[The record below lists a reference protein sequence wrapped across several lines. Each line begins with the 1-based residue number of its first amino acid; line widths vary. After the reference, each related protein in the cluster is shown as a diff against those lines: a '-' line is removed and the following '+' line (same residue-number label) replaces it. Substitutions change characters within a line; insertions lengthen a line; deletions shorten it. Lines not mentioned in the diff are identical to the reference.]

1 MSFCTNLQYLR
12 AERHMTQEQ
21 LAMLLGVSRQ
31 SVTKWEVEKSYPEMD
46 KLIKMCQIFECSLDD
61 LVTGDVSRCGI
72 PVREDLDGR
81 PTACAPAATV
91 DGDVP
96 AAPLAAAPHD
106 ASLGAPAWP
115 ARAFSSGAACAI
127 PAGPATDV
135 CGYDEHM
142 VAFARKIAIGVV
154 LFILGAAAAIFT
166 DEVMH
171 SDGIVLF
178 ATFAFVAAGLAFTIP
193 AGMDHAAF
201 AKAHPYVADFY
212 TAEEKAIA
220 RRRAS
225 IAIVT
230 GIAVILLGVAVA
242 GLFEVESN
250 VQVYGNSLMMVLV
263 AFGVGM
269 IVHWGMLWGRTDLAD
284 YNKEWLE
291 TVELSDDE
299 LATLDQQSR
308 EAYPRANSPRRRG
321 TASRKEKACMVIM
334 LVATMVALVWL
345 FAAPRDTEHSAAAGR
360 VRLVQHPPPRD
371 IADHAADDRCGEE
384 GQQVIRQPV
393 LRRPC
398 AAGECPRVALDVG
411 LTLHEREDL
420 AVGH

>member
-1 MSFCTNLQYLR
+1 MSFRTNLQYLR

-31 SVTKWEVEKSYPEMD
+31 SVTKWEAEKSYPEMD

-61 LVTGDVSRCGI
+61 LVAGDVSRHRI
-72 PVREDLDGR
+72 PVGENLDGNSSVHV
-81 PTACAPAATV
+81 AMEGAV
-91 DGDVP
+91 GDMS
-96 AAPLAAAPHD
+96 AGPLAVSPRD
-106 ASLGAPAWP
+106 ASLGEPAGP
-115 ARAFSSGAACAI
+115 ARARFSAGACAI
-127 PAGPATDV
+127 PAGPATDI

-142 VAFARKIAIGVV
+142 VTFARKIAIGVV

-171 SDGIVLF
+171 SDGIVLL
-178 ATFAFVAAGLAFTIP
+178 AAFAFVAAGLAFTVP
-193 AGMDHAAF
+193 AGIDHAAF

-212 TAEEKAIA
+212 TVEEKATA

-225 IAIVT
+225 IAIVA
-230 GIAVILLGVAVA
+230 GIAMILLGVAVA

-250 VQVYGNSLMMVLV
+250 VRIYGDSLMMVLV
-263 AFGVGM
+263 AFGVGA

-299 LATLDQQSR
+299 LAQLDQQSR
-308 EAYPRANSPRRRG
+308 DAYLCANSPRRRG
-321 TASRKEKACMVIM
+321 IAACKEKACMVIM

-345 FAAPRDTEHSAAAGR
+345 FAASAMGASEGVSGLFWLPWAFGSLGSGIALIVIDDDDAESHCEGR
-360 VRLVQHPPPRD
+360 R
-371 IADHAADDRCGEE
+371 
-384 GQQVIRQPV
+384 
-393 LRRPC
+393 
-398 AAGECPRVALDVG
+398 
-411 LTLHEREDL
+411 
-420 AVGH
+420 

>member
-1 MSFCTNLQYLR
+1 MSFRTNLQYLR

-31 SVTKWEVEKSYPEMD
+31 SVTKWEAEKSYPEMD

-61 LVTGDVSRCGI
+61 LVTGDVSRHRI
-72 PVREDLDGR
+72 PVGENLDGSSSVHVVMEGAVGDMSAD
-81 PTACAPAATV
+81 PLAVAPWDASPGELAGPACA
-91 DGDVP
+91 
-96 AAPLAAAPHD
+96 
-106 ASLGAPAWP
+106 
-115 ARAFSSGAACAI
+115 RFSTGACAI

-142 VAFARKIAIGVV
+142 VTFARKIAIGVV

-171 SDGIVLF
+171 SDGIVLL

-193 AGMDHAAF
+193 AGIDHAAF

-212 TAEEKAIA
+212 TVEEKATA

-225 IAIVT
+225 IAIVA
-230 GIAVILLGVAVA
+230 GIAMILLGVAVA

-250 VQVYGNSLMMVLV
+250 VRVYGDSLMMVLV
-263 AFGVGM
+263 ALGVGM

-291 TVELSDDE
+291 TVVLSDDE
-299 LATLDQQSR
+299 LAQLDQRSR
-308 EAYPRANSPRRRG
+308 EAYLRANNPRRRG
-321 TASRKEKACMVIM
+321 AADRRGKACMVIM
-334 LVATMVALVWL
+334 LVATMMALVWL
-345 FAAPRDTEHSAAAGR
+345 FAASAMGASEGVSGLFWLPWVVGSLGSGIALVVIDDDDDAQAEDGR
-360 VRLVQHPPPRD
+360 
-371 IADHAADDRCGEE
+371 
-384 GQQVIRQPV
+384 
-393 LRRPC
+393 
-398 AAGECPRVALDVG
+398 
-411 LTLHEREDL
+411 
-420 AVGH
+420 

>member
-1 MSFCTNLQYLR
+1 MSFRTNLQYLR

-31 SVTKWEVEKSYPEMD
+31 SVTKWEAEKSYPEMD

-61 LVTGDVSRCGI
+61 LVQGDVSRHGVPARDDLGGYS
-72 PVREDLDGR
+72 PVRV
-81 PTACAPAATV
+81 ATEGAV
-91 DGDVP
+91 GDMS
-96 AAPLAAAPHD
+96 ADPLAVAPWD
-106 ASLGAPAWP
+106 ASPGELAGP
-115 ARAFSSGAACAI
+115 ARARFSTGACAI

-171 SDGIVLF
+171 SDGIVLL

-212 TAEEKAIA
+212 TAEEKATA

-225 IAIVT
+225 IAIVA

-250 VQVYGNSLMMVLV
+250 VQVYGVLLMMVLV
-263 AFGVGM
+263 ALGVGT

-308 EAYPRANSPRRRG
+308 EAYLRANSPRRRG
-321 TASRKEKACMVIM
+321 TADRKGKACMVIM
-334 LVATMVALVWL
+334 LVATMVVLVWL
-345 FAAPRDTEHSAAAGR
+345 FAASAMGASEG
-360 VRLVQHPPPRD
+360 VSGLFWLPWVVGCLGSG
-371 IADHAADDRCGEE
+371 IALIVIDDDDPESQC
-384 GQQVIRQPV
+384 
-393 LRRPC
+393 
-398 AAGECPRVALDVG
+398 
-411 LTLHEREDL
+411 EDKR
-420 AVGH
+420 

>member
-1 MSFCTNLQYLR
+1 MSFRTNLQYLR

-31 SVTKWEVEKSYPEMD
+31 SVTKWEAEKSYPEMD

-61 LVTGDVSRCGI
+61 LVTGDVSRRGI

-91 DGDVP
+91 DGDMP

-106 ASLGAPAWP
+106 ASLGAPAGP
-115 ARAFSSGAACAI
+115 ARAFSSGGACTI

-142 VAFARKIAIGVV
+142 VAFARNIAIGVV
-154 LFILGAAAAIFT
+154 LFILAAAAAIFT

-171 SDGIVLF
+171 SDGIVLL

-212 TAEEKAIA
+212 TAEEKATA

-225 IAIVT
+225 IAIVA

-250 VQVYGNSLMMVLV
+250 VQVYGDSLMMVLV
-263 AFGVGM
+263 AIGVGM
-269 IVHWGMLWGRTDLAD
+269 IVHWGLLWGRTDLAD

-299 LATLDQQSR
+299 LARLDQQSR
-308 EAYPRANSPRRRG
+308 EAYLRANNPSRRG
-321 TASRKEKACMVIM
+321 AADRKGKACMVIM

-345 FAAPRDTEHSAAAGR
+345 FAASAMGASEGVSGLFWLPWVVGSLGSGIA
-360 VRLVQHPPPRD
+360 LVV
-371 IADHAADDRCGEE
+371 IDDDD
-384 GQQVIRQPV
+384 VQPGSD
-393 LRRPC
+393 C
-398 AAGECPRVALDVG
+398 
-411 LTLHEREDL
+411 
-420 AVGH
+420 

>member
-1 MSFCTNLQYLR
+1 MSFRTNLQYLR

-31 SVTKWEVEKSYPEMD
+31 SVTKWEAEKSYPEMD

-61 LVTGDVSRCGI
+61 LVTGDVSRHRI
-72 PVREDLDGR
+72 PVGENLDGSSSVHVVMEG
-81 PTACAPAATV
+81 AV
-91 DGDVP
+91 GDMS
-96 AAPLAAAPHD
+96 ADPLAVAPWD
-106 ASLGAPAWP
+106 ASPGELAGP
-115 ARAFSSGAACAI
+115 ARARFSTGACAI

-142 VAFARKIAIGVV
+142 VTFARKIAIGVV

-171 SDGIVLF
+171 SDGIVLL

-212 TAEEKAIA
+212 TVEEKATA

-225 IAIVT
+225 IAIVA

-250 VQVYGNSLMMVLV
+250 VQVYGDSLMMVLV
-263 AFGVGM
+263 ALGVGI

-299 LATLDQQSR
+299 LARLDQQSR
-308 EAYPRANSPRRRG
+308 EAYLRANNPRRRG
-321 TASRKEKACMVIM
+321 TADRKGKACMVIM

-345 FAAPRDTEHSAAAGR
+345 FAASAMGASEG
-360 VRLVQHPPPRD
+360 VSGLFWLPWVVGCLGSG
-371 IADHAADDRCGEE
+371 IALIVIDDDDPEPQC
-384 GQQVIRQPV
+384 
-393 LRRPC
+393 
-398 AAGECPRVALDVG
+398 
-411 LTLHEREDL
+411 EDKR
-420 AVGH
+420 

>member
-1 MSFCTNLQYLR
+1 MSFRTNLQYLR
-12 AERHMTQEQ
+12 AERCMTQEQ

-31 SVTKWEVEKSYPEMD
+31 SVTKWEAEKSYPEMD

-61 LVTGDVSRCGI
+61 LVTGDVPRRGI
-72 PVREDLDGR
+72 PVQEGLGGCS
-81 PTACAPAATV
+81 TACAPAPTI
-91 DGDVP
+91 DGDMS

-106 ASLGAPAWP
+106 ASLGAPAGP
-115 ARAFSSGAACAI
+115 ARAFSSGGACAI

-142 VAFARKIAIGVV
+142 VAFSRKIAIGVV

-171 SDGIVLF
+171 SDGIVLL

-212 TAEEKAIA
+212 TAEEKATA

-225 IAIVT
+225 IAIVA

-250 VQVYGNSLMMVLV
+250 VQVYGDSLMMVLV
-263 AFGVGM
+263 ALGVGM

-299 LATLDQQSR
+299 LARLDQQSR
-308 EAYPRANSPRRRG
+308 EAYLRANNPRRRG
-321 TASRKEKACMVIM
+321 AADRKGKACMVIM

-345 FAAPRDTEHSAAAGR
+345 FAASALGASEG
-360 VRLVQHPPPRD
+360 VSGLFWIPWLVGSLGSG
-371 IADHAADDRCGEE
+371 IALVVIDDDD
-384 GQQVIRQPV
+384 VQPGSD
-393 LRRPC
+393 C
-398 AAGECPRVALDVG
+398 
-411 LTLHEREDL
+411 
-420 AVGH
+420 

>member
-1 MSFCTNLQYLR
+1 MSLRTNLQYLL
-12 AERHMTQEQ
+12 AERRMTQEQ

-31 SVTKWEVEKSYPEMD
+31 SVTKWEAEKSYPEMD

-61 LVTGDVSRCGI
+61 LVTGDVSRRGI

-81 PTACAPAATV
+81 PTACASAATV
-91 DGDVP
+91 DDDMP

-106 ASLGAPAWP
+106 ASLGAPVWP

-142 VAFARKIAIGVV
+142 VTFARKIAIGVV

-171 SDGIVLF
+171 SDGIVLL

-212 TAEEKAIA
+212 TEEEKATA

-225 IAIVT
+225 IAIVA
-230 GIAVILLGVAVA
+230 GIAMILLGVAVA
-242 GLFEVESN
+242 GLFEVESS
-250 VQVYGNSLMMVLV
+250 VQVYGDSLMMVLV
-263 AFGVGM
+263 ALGVGT

-299 LATLDQQSR
+299 LATIDQQSR
-308 EAYPRANSPRRRG
+308 EAYLRANSPRRRG
-321 TASRKEKACMVIM
+321 TADRKGKACMVIM

-345 FAAPRDTEHSAAAGR
+345 FAAPRGTEHSVAAGR
-360 VRLVQHPPPRD
+360 VRLVQQPPCGK
-371 IADHAADDRCGEE
+371 ADHAADDRCGEE

>member
-1 MSFCTNLQYLR
+1 MSFRTNLQYLR

-31 SVTKWEVEKSYPEMD
+31 SVTKWEAEKSYPEMD

-61 LVTGDVSRCGI
+61 LVTGDVSRRGI
-72 PVREDLDGR
+72 PVQEGLGGR
-81 PTACAPAATV
+81 PTACAPAPTI
-91 DGDVP
+91 DGDMS

-106 ASLGAPAWP
+106 ASLGAPAGP
-115 ARAFSSGAACAI
+115 ARAFSSGGACAI

-142 VAFARKIAIGVV
+142 VAFSRKIAIGVV

-171 SDGIVLF
+171 SDGIVLL

-212 TAEEKAIA
+212 TAEEKATA

-225 IAIVT
+225 IAIVA

-250 VQVYGNSLMMVLV
+250 VQVYGDSLMMVLV
-263 AFGVGM
+263 ALGVGM

-299 LATLDQQSR
+299 LARLDQQSR
-308 EAYPRANSPRRRG
+308 EAYLRAKSSSRRG
-321 TASRKEKACMVIM
+321 AADRKGKACMVIM
-334 LVATMVALVWL
+334 LLATMVALVWL
-345 FAAPRDTEHSAAAGR
+345 FAASAMGASEGVSGLFWLPWVVGSLGSGIA
-360 VRLVQHPPPRD
+360 LVV
-371 IADHAADDRCGEE
+371 IDDDDD
-384 GQQVIRQPV
+384 VQP
-393 LRRPC
+393 
-398 AAGECPRVALDVG
+398 GS
-411 LTLHEREDL
+411 ER
-420 AVGH
+420 

>member
-171 SDGIVLF
+171 SDGIVLLV
-178 ATFAFVAAGLAFTIP
+178 TFVFVAAGLAFTIP
-193 AGMDHAAF
+193 VGMDHAAF

-212 TAEEKAIA
+212 TAEEKATA

-225 IAIVT
+225 IAIVA

-250 VQVYGNSLMMVLV
+250 VQVYGVLLMMVLV
-263 AFGVGM
+263 ALGVGT

-308 EAYPRANSPRRRG
+308 EAYLRANSPRRRG
-321 TASRKEKACMVIM
+321 TADRKGKACMVIM
-334 LVATMVALVWL
+334 LVATMVVLVWL
-345 FAAPRDTEHSAAAGR
+345 FAASAMGASEG
-360 VRLVQHPPPRD
+360 VSGLFWLPWVVGCLGSG
-371 IADHAADDRCGEE
+371 IALIVIDDDDPESQC
-384 GQQVIRQPV
+384 
-393 LRRPC
+393 
-398 AAGECPRVALDVG
+398 
-411 LTLHEREDL
+411 EDKR
-420 AVGH
+420 

>member
-1 MSFCTNLQYLR
+1 MSFRTNLQYLR

-31 SVTKWEVEKSYPEMD
+31 SVTKWEAEKSYPEMD
-46 KLIKMCQIFECSLDD
+46 KLIKMGQIFECSLDD
-61 LVTGDVSRCGI
+61 LVTGDVSRHRI
-72 PVREDLDGR
+72 PVGENLDGNSSVHV
-81 PTACAPAATV
+81 AMEGAV
-91 DGDVP
+91 GDMS
-96 AAPLAAAPHD
+96 AGPLAVSPRD
-106 ASLGAPAWP
+106 ASLGEPAGP
-115 ARAFSSGAACAI
+115 ARARFSAGARAI
-127 PAGPATDV
+127 PAGPATDI

-142 VAFARKIAIGVV
+142 VTFARKIAIGVV

-171 SDGIVLF
+171 SDGIVLL
-178 ATFAFVAAGLAFTIP
+178 ATFAFVVAGLAFTIP

-212 TAEEKAIA
+212 TAEEKATA

-225 IAIVT
+225 IATVA

-250 VQVYGNSLMMVLV
+250 VQVYGVSLMMVLV
-263 AFGVGM
+263 ALGVGI

-299 LATLDQQSR
+299 LAQLDQQSR
-308 EAYPRANSPRRRG
+308 EAYLRANNPRRRG
-321 TASRKEKACMVIM
+321 TADRKGKACMVIM

-345 FAAPRDTEHSAAAGR
+345 FAASAMGASKGVSGLFWLPWVVGCLGSGIALVVIDDDDDAQAEDGR
-360 VRLVQHPPPRD
+360 
-371 IADHAADDRCGEE
+371 
-384 GQQVIRQPV
+384 
-393 LRRPC
+393 
-398 AAGECPRVALDVG
+398 
-411 LTLHEREDL
+411 
-420 AVGH
+420 

>member
-1 MSFCTNLQYLR
+1 MSFRTNLQYLR

-31 SVTKWEVEKSYPEMD
+31 SVTKWEAEKSYPEMD

-61 LVTGDVSRCGI
+61 LVTGDVSRRGI

-91 DGDVP
+91 DDDMP

-106 ASLGAPAWP
+106 ASLGASAWP

-142 VAFARKIAIGVV
+142 VTFARNIAIGVV

-171 SDGIVLF
+171 SDGIVLL

-193 AGMDHAAF
+193 AGMDHVAF
-201 AKAHPYVADFY
+201 AKVHPYVADFY
-212 TAEEKAIA
+212 TAEEKATA

-225 IAIVT
+225 IAIVA

-242 GLFEVESN
+242 ALFEVESN
-250 VQVYGNSLMMVLV
+250 VQVYGDSLMMVLV
-263 AFGVGM
+263 ALGIGM
-269 IVHWGMLWGRTDLAD
+269 IVHWACSGGTRTLRTTTR
-284 YNKEWLE
+284 NGSRP
-291 TVELSDDE
+291 LS
-299 LATLDQQSR
+299 
-308 EAYPRANSPRRRG
+308 
-321 TASRKEKACMVIM
+321 
-334 LVATMVALVWL
+334 
-345 FAAPRDTEHSAAAGR
+345 
-360 VRLVQHPPPRD
+360 
-371 IADHAADDRCGEE
+371 
-384 GQQVIRQPV
+384 
-393 LRRPC
+393 
-398 AAGECPRVALDVG
+398 
-411 LTLHEREDL
+411 
-420 AVGH
+420 

>member
-1 MSFCTNLQYLR
+1 MSFRTNLQYLR
-12 AERHMTQEQ
+12 AERRMTQEQ

-31 SVTKWEVEKSYPEMD
+31 SVTKWEAEKSYPEMD

-81 PTACAPAATV
+81 PTACAPTATV

-115 ARAFSSGAACAI
+115 ARAFSRGAACAI
-127 PAGPATDV
+127 SAGPATDV

-142 VAFARKIAIGVV
+142 VTFARKIAIGVV

-171 SDGIVLF
+171 SDGIVLL

-212 TAEEKAIA
+212 TAEEKATA

-225 IAIVT
+225 IAIVA

-242 GLFEVESN
+242 ALFEVESN
-250 VQVYGNSLMMVLV
+250 VQVYGDSLMMVLV
-263 AFGVGM
+263 ALGVGT

-299 LATLDQQSR
+299 LARLDQQSR
-308 EAYPRANSPRRRG
+308 EAYLRANNPRRRG
-321 TASRKEKACMVIM
+321 TADRKGKACMVIM

-345 FAAPRDTEHSAAAGR
+345 FAASAMGASEG
-360 VRLVQHPPPRD
+360 VSGLFWLPWVVGCLGSG
-371 IADHAADDRCGEE
+371 IALIVIDDDDPEPQC
-384 GQQVIRQPV
+384 
-393 LRRPC
+393 
-398 AAGECPRVALDVG
+398 
-411 LTLHEREDL
+411 EDKR
-420 AVGH
+420 

>member
-1 MSFCTNLQYLR
+1 MSFRTNLQYLR

-31 SVTKWEVEKSYPEMD
+31 SVTKWEAEKSYPEMD

-61 LVTGDVSRCGI
+61 LVTGDVPRCGI

-154 LFILGAAAAIFT
+154 FFILGAAAAIFT

-171 SDGIVLF
+171 SDGIVLL

-212 TAEEKAIA
+212 TAEEKATA

-225 IAIVT
+225 IAIVA

-291 TVELSDDE
+291 TVALSDDE
-299 LATLDQQSR
+299 LAQLDQQSR
-308 EAYPRANSPRRRG
+308 EAYLRANNPRRRG
-321 TASRKEKACMVIM
+321 TADRKGKACMVIM

-345 FAAPRDTEHSAAAGR
+345 FAASAMGASKG
-360 VRLVQHPPPRD
+360 VSGLFWLPWVVGSLGSG
-371 IADHAADDRCGEE
+371 IALIVIEDDDAEPHCE
-384 GQQVIRQPV
+384 GKR
-393 LRRPC
+393 
-398 AAGECPRVALDVG
+398 
-411 LTLHEREDL
+411 
-420 AVGH
+420 

>member
-1 MSFCTNLQYLR
+1 MSFRTNLQYLR

-31 SVTKWEVEKSYPEMD
+31 SVTKWEAEKSYPEMD

-61 LVTGDVSRCGI
+61 LVTGDVSRHRI
-72 PVREDLDGR
+72 PVGENLDGNS
-81 PTACAPAATV
+81 PVHAPSGSIIGEET
-91 DGDVP
+91 
-96 AAPLAAAPHD
+96 AAPMAAASWGAQLD
-106 ASLGAPAWP
+106 APVSPVRSFP
-115 ARAFSSGAACAI
+115 VSGISTI

-142 VAFARKIAIGVV
+142 VTFARKIAIGVV

-212 TAEEKAIA
+212 TAEEKATA

-225 IAIVT
+225 IAIVA

-291 TVELSDDE
+291 TVALSDDE
-299 LATLDQQSR
+299 LAQLDQRSR
-308 EAYPRANSPRRRG
+308 EAYLRANNPRRRG
-321 TASRKEKACMVIM
+321 AADRKGKACMVIM

-345 FAAPRDTEHSAAAGR
+345 FAASAMGASEG
-360 VRLVQHPPPRD
+360 VSGLFWLPWVVGSLGSG
-371 IADHAADDRCGEE
+371 IALIVIEDDDAEPHCE
-384 GQQVIRQPV
+384 GKR
-393 LRRPC
+393 
-398 AAGECPRVALDVG
+398 
-411 LTLHEREDL
+411 
-420 AVGH
+420 

>member
-1 MSFCTNLQYLR
+1 MSFRTNLQYLR

-31 SVTKWEVEKSYPEMD
+31 SVTKWEAEKSYPEMD

-61 LVTGDVSRCGI
+61 LVTGDVSGRG
-72 PVREDLDGR
+72 VSGREDPDCR
-81 PTACAPAATV
+81 SMACAPASTI
-91 DGDVP
+91 DGDMP
-96 AAPLAAAPHD
+96 ATSLAVAAHD
-106 ASLGAPAWP
+106 ASLGAPSGP
-115 ARAFSSGAACAI
+115 ARARFSAGACAI

-142 VAFARKIAIGVV
+142 VAFARKIATGVV

-171 SDGIVLF
+171 SDGIVLL

-193 AGMDHAAF
+193 AGIDHAAF

-212 TAEEKAIA
+212 TVEEKATA

-225 IAIVT
+225 IAIVA
-230 GIAVILLGVAVA
+230 GIAMILLGVAVA

-250 VQVYGNSLMMVLV
+250 VQVYGDSLMMVLV
-263 AFGVGM
+263 ALGVGM

-299 LATLDQQSR
+299 LAQLDQQSR
-308 EAYPRANSPRRRG
+308 EAYLRANNPRRRG
-321 TASRKEKACMVIM
+321 TADRKGKACMVIM

-345 FAAPRDTEHSAAAGR
+345 FAASAMGASEGISGLFWLPW
-360 VRLVQHPPPRD
+360 VVGSLGSG
-371 IADHAADDRCGEE
+371 IALIVIDDDDAEPHCE
-384 GQQVIRQPV
+384 GKR
-393 LRRPC
+393 
-398 AAGECPRVALDVG
+398 
-411 LTLHEREDL
+411 
-420 AVGH
+420 

>member
-1 MSFCTNLQYLR
+1 MSFRTNLQHLR

-21 LAMLLGVSRQ
+21 LAMLFGVSRQ
-31 SVTKWEVEKSYPEMD
+31 SVTKWEAEKSYPETD

-61 LVTGDVSRCGI
+61 LVTGDVSRRI
-72 PVREDLDGR
+72 PVREDPDGR
-81 PTACAPAATV
+81 SMARTPAPTV
-91 DGDVP
+91 DSDVP

-115 ARAFSSGAACAI
+115 ACAI

-142 VAFARKIAIGVV
+142 VTFARKIAIGVV

-178 ATFAFVAAGLAFTIP
+178 ATFAFVAAALAFTIP
-193 AGMDHAAF
+193 AGIDHAAF

-212 TAEEKAIA
+212 TAEEKATA

-225 IAIVT
+225 IAIVA

-291 TVELSDDE
+291 TVALSDDE
-299 LATLDQQSR
+299 LAQLDQRSR
-308 EAYPRANSPRRRG
+308 EAYLRANNPRRRG
-321 TASRKEKACMVIM
+321 TAARKGKACMVIM

-345 FAAPRDTEHSAAAGR
+345 FAASAMGASEGVSGLFWLPWVVGCLGSGIALVVIDDDDDAQAEDGR
-360 VRLVQHPPPRD
+360 
-371 IADHAADDRCGEE
+371 CF
-384 GQQVIRQPV
+384 
-393 LRRPC
+393 
-398 AAGECPRVALDVG
+398 
-411 LTLHEREDL
+411 
-420 AVGH
+420 

>member
-1 MSFCTNLQYLR
+1 
-12 AERHMTQEQ
+12 
-21 LAMLLGVSRQ
+21 MLLGVSRQ
-31 SVTKWEVEKSYPEMD
+31 SVTKWEAEKSYPEMD

-61 LVTGDVSRCGI
+61 LVQGDVSRHGVPTRDDLGGYS
-72 PVREDLDGR
+72 PVRVATEGAVGDMSADPL
-81 PTACAPAATV
+81 TVAPR
-91 DGDVP
+91 
-96 AAPLAAAPHD
+96 D
-106 ASLGAPAWP
+106 ASLGEPAGP
-115 ARAFSSGAACAI
+115 ARARSSAGVCAI

-142 VAFARKIAIGVV
+142 VTFARKIAIGVV
-154 LFILGAAAAIFT
+154 LCILGAAAAIFT

-193 AGMDHAAF
+193 AGMDYAAF

-212 TAEEKAIA
+212 TAEEKVTA

-225 IAIVT
+225 LAIVV

-250 VQVYGNSLMMVLV
+250 VQVCGNSLMMVLV

-291 TVELSDDE
+291 TVALSDDE
-299 LATLDQQSR
+299 LAQLDQRSR
-308 EAYPRANSPRRRG
+308 EAYCALTTPGVEAPPTARG
-321 TASRKEKACMVIM
+321 
-334 LVATMVALVWL
+334 
-345 FAAPRDTEHSAAAGR
+345 
-360 VRLVQHPPPRD
+360 
-371 IADHAADDRCGEE
+371 
-384 GQQVIRQPV
+384 
-393 LRRPC
+393 RP
-398 AAGECPRVALDVG
+398 AW
-411 LTLHEREDL
+411 
-420 AVGH
+420 

>member
-1 MSFCTNLQYLR
+1 MSFRTNLQYLR

-31 SVTKWEVEKSYPEMD
+31 SVTKWKAEGSYPEMD

-61 LVTGDVSRCGI
+61 LVTGDVSRHGVPARDDLGGYSPVRAPSGSIIGEEPAAPMAVASWGAQLDTPVI
-72 PVREDLDGR
+72 PVRSFPVSGT
-81 PTACAPAATV
+81 PT
-91 DGDVP
+91 
-96 AAPLAAAPHD
+96 
-106 ASLGAPAWP
+106 
-115 ARAFSSGAACAI
+115 I

-142 VAFARKIAIGVV
+142 VTFARKIAIGVV

-171 SDGIVLF
+171 SDGIVLL
-178 ATFAFVAAGLAFTIP
+178 AAFAFVAAGLAFTIP
-193 AGMDHAAF
+193 AGIDHAAF
-201 AKAHPYVADFY
+201 VKAHPYVADFY
-212 TAEEKAIA
+212 TADEKATA

-225 IAIVT
+225 IAIVA

-250 VQVYGNSLMMVLV
+250 VQVYGNSLMMVL
-263 AFGVGM
+263 AALGVGM

-299 LATLDQQSR
+299 LAQLDQQSR
-308 EAYPRANSPRRRG
+308 EAYLRANNPRRRG
-321 TASRKEKACMVIM
+321 VTDRKGKACMVIM

-345 FAAPRDTEHSAAAGR
+345 FAASVMGASEGVSGLFWLPWVVGSLGSG
-360 VRLVQHPPPRD
+360 
-371 IADHAADDRCGEE
+371 IALIVIDDDD
-384 GQQVIRQPV
+384 P
-393 LRRPC
+393 
-398 AAGECPRVALDVG
+398 
-411 LTLHEREDL
+411 
-420 AVGH
+420 

>member
-1 MSFCTNLQYLR
+1 MSFRTNLQYLR

-61 LVTGDVSRCGI
+61 LVIGDVSRCGI

-142 VAFARKIAIGVV
+142 VTFARKIAIGVV

-212 TAEEKAIA
+212 TAEEKATA

-225 IAIVT
+225 IAIVA

-242 GLFEVESN
+242 ALFEVESN
-250 VQVYGNSLMMVLV
+250 VQVYGDSLMMVLV

-291 TVELSDDE
+291 TVALSDDE
-299 LATLDQQSR
+299 LAQLDQQSR
-308 EAYPRANSPRRRG
+308 EAYLRANNPRRRG
-321 TASRKEKACMVIM
+321 TADRKGKACMVIM

-345 FAAPRDTEHSAAAGR
+345 FAASAMGASKGVSGLFWLPWVVGCLGSGIALVVIDDDDDAQAEDGR
-360 VRLVQHPPPRD
+360 
-371 IADHAADDRCGEE
+371 CF
-384 GQQVIRQPV
+384 
-393 LRRPC
+393 
-398 AAGECPRVALDVG
+398 
-411 LTLHEREDL
+411 
-420 AVGH
+420 

>member
-1 MSFCTNLQYLR
+1 MSFRTNLQYLR

-31 SVTKWEVEKSYPEMD
+31 SVTKWEAEKSYPEMD

-61 LVTGDVSRCGI
+61 LVTGDVSRHRI
-72 PVREDLDGR
+72 PVGENLDGSSSVHVVMEG
-81 PTACAPAATV
+81 AV
-91 DGDVP
+91 GDMS
-96 AAPLAAAPHD
+96 ADPLAVAPWD
-106 ASLGAPAWP
+106 ASPGELAGP
-115 ARAFSSGAACAI
+115 ARARFSTGACAI

-212 TAEEKAIA
+212 TAEEKATA

-225 IAIVT
+225 IAIVA
-230 GIAVILLGVAVA
+230 GIAMILLGVAVA
-242 GLFEVESN
+242 GLFEIESS

-263 AFGVGM
+263 ALGVGI
-269 IVHWGMLWGRTDLAD
+269 IVHWGMLWGRKDLAD
-284 YNKEWLE
+284 YNKE
-291 TVELSDDE
+291 
-299 LATLDQQSR
+299 
-308 EAYPRANSPRRRG
+308 
-321 TASRKEKACMVIM
+321 
-334 LVATMVALVWL
+334 
-345 FAAPRDTEHSAAAGR
+345 
-360 VRLVQHPPPRD
+360 
-371 IADHAADDRCGEE
+371 
-384 GQQVIRQPV
+384 
-393 LRRPC
+393 
-398 AAGECPRVALDVG
+398 
-411 LTLHEREDL
+411 
-420 AVGH
+420 

>member
-1 MSFCTNLQYLR
+1 MSFRTNLQYLR

-31 SVTKWEVEKSYPEMD
+31 SVTKWEAEKSYPEMD

-61 LVTGDVSRCGI
+61 LVTGDVSRHRI
-72 PVREDLDGR
+72 PVGENLDGSSSVHV
-81 PTACAPAATV
+81 AMEGAI
-91 DGDVP
+91 GDMS
-96 AAPLAAAPHD
+96 AGPLAVSPRD
-106 ASLGAPAWP
+106 ASLGEPAGP
-115 ARAFSSGAACAI
+115 ARARFSAGACAI
-127 PAGPATDV
+127 PAGPVTDI

-142 VAFARKIAIGVV
+142 VTFARKIAIGVV

-171 SDGIVLF
+171 SDGIVLL
-178 ATFAFVAAGLAFTIP
+178 ATFAFVAAGLAFTVP
-193 AGMDHAAF
+193 AGIDHAAF

-212 TAEEKAIA
+212 TVEEKATA

-225 IAIVT
+225 IAIVA
-230 GIAVILLGVAVA
+230 GIAMILLGVAAA

-250 VQVYGNSLMMVLV
+250 VRVYGDSLMMVLV
-263 AFGVGM
+263 ALGVGM

-299 LATLDQQSR
+299 LAQLDPQSR
-308 EAYPRANSPRRRG
+308 DAYLRANSPRRRG
-321 TASRKEKACMVIM
+321 VAARKEKACMVIM

-345 FAAPRDTEHSAAAGR
+345 FAASAMGASEGVSGLFWLPWVVGSLGSGIALIVIDDDDPESHCEGR
-360 VRLVQHPPPRD
+360 R
-371 IADHAADDRCGEE
+371 
-384 GQQVIRQPV
+384 
-393 LRRPC
+393 
-398 AAGECPRVALDVG
+398 
-411 LTLHEREDL
+411 
-420 AVGH
+420 

>member
-1 MSFCTNLQYLR
+1 MSFRTNLQYLR

-31 SVTKWEVEKSYPEMD
+31 SVTKWEAEKSYPEMD

-61 LVTGDVSRCGI
+61 LVTGDVSRHRI
-72 PVREDLDGR
+72 PVGENLDGSSSVHVVMEG
-81 PTACAPAATV
+81 AV
-91 DGDVP
+91 GDMS
-96 AAPLAAAPHD
+96 ADPLAVAPWD
-106 ASLGAPAWP
+106 ASPGELAGP
-115 ARAFSSGAACAI
+115 ARARFSTGACAI

-142 VAFARKIAIGVV
+142 VTFARKIAIGVV

-171 SDGIVLF
+171 SDGIVLL

-212 TAEEKAIA
+212 TVEEKATA

-225 IAIVT
+225 IAIVA

-250 VQVYGNSLMMVLV
+250 VQVYGDSLMMVLV
-263 AFGVGM
+263 ALGVGI

-299 LATLDQQSR
+299 LARLDQQSR
-308 EAYPRANSPRRRG
+308 EAYLRANNPRRRG
-321 TASRKEKACMVIM
+321 TADRKGKACMVIM

-345 FAAPRDTEHSAAAGR
+345 FAASAMGASEGVSGLFWLPWVVGCLGSGIALVVIDDDDDAQAEDGR
-360 VRLVQHPPPRD
+360 
-371 IADHAADDRCGEE
+371 
-384 GQQVIRQPV
+384 
-393 LRRPC
+393 
-398 AAGECPRVALDVG
+398 
-411 LTLHEREDL
+411 
-420 AVGH
+420 

>member
-1 MSFCTNLQYLR
+1 MSFRTNLQYLR
-12 AERHMTQEQ
+12 AERHMAQEQ

-31 SVTKWEVEKSYPEMD
+31 SVTKWEAEKSYPEMD

-61 LVTGDVSRCGI
+61 LVTGDVSRRGI

-91 DGDVP
+91 DDDMP

-106 ASLGAPAWP
+106 ASLGAPVWP

-142 VAFARKIAIGVV
+142 VTFARKIAIGVV

-171 SDGIVLF
+171 SDGIVLL

-212 TAEEKAIA
+212 TAEEKATA

-225 IAIVT
+225 IAIVA

-242 GLFEVESN
+242 ALFEVESN
-250 VQVYGNSLMMVLV
+250 VQVYGDSLMMVLV
-263 AFGVGM
+263 ALGVGT

-299 LATLDQQSR
+299 LARLDQQSR
-308 EAYPRANSPRRRG
+308 EAYLRANNPRRRG
-321 TASRKEKACMVIM
+321 TADRKGKACMVIM

-345 FAAPRDTEHSAAAGR
+345 FAASAMGASKGVSGLFWLPWVVGCLGSGIALVVIDDDDDAQAEDGR
-360 VRLVQHPPPRD
+360 
-371 IADHAADDRCGEE
+371 CF
-384 GQQVIRQPV
+384 
-393 LRRPC
+393 
-398 AAGECPRVALDVG
+398 
-411 LTLHEREDL
+411 
-420 AVGH
+420 

>member
-1 MSFCTNLQYLR
+1 MSFRTNLQYLR

-31 SVTKWEVEKSYPEMD
+31 SVTKWEAEKSYPEMD

-61 LVTGDVSRCGI
+61 LVTSDVSRCGI

-106 ASLGAPAWP
+106 ASLGVPAWP

-154 LFILGAAAAIFT
+154 LFILGAAAAIFA

-171 SDGIVLF
+171 SDGIVLL

-212 TAEEKAIA
+212 TEEEKATA

-225 IAIVT
+225 IAIVA

-291 TVELSDDE
+291 TVALSDDE
-299 LATLDQQSR
+299 LAQLDQQSR
-308 EAYPRANSPRRRG
+308 EAYLRANNPRRRG
-321 TASRKEKACMVIM
+321 TADRKGKACMVIM

-345 FAAPRDTEHSAAAGR
+345 FAASAMGASKGVSGLFWLPWVVGCLGSGIALVVIDDDDDAQAEDGR
-360 VRLVQHPPPRD
+360 
-371 IADHAADDRCGEE
+371 CF
-384 GQQVIRQPV
+384 
-393 LRRPC
+393 
-398 AAGECPRVALDVG
+398 
-411 LTLHEREDL
+411 
-420 AVGH
+420 

>member
-1 MSFCTNLQYLR
+1 MSFRTNLQYLR

-31 SVTKWEVEKSYPEMD
+31 SVTKWEAEKSYPEMD

-61 LVTGDVSRCGI
+61 LVTGDVSRRGI
-72 PVREDLDGR
+72 PVQEGLGGCS
-81 PTACAPAATV
+81 TACAPAPTI
-91 DGDVP
+91 DGDMS

-106 ASLGAPAWP
+106 ASVGAPAGP
-115 ARAFSSGAACAI
+115 ARAFSNGGACAI

-142 VAFARKIAIGVV
+142 VTFARKIAIGVV

-171 SDGIVLF
+171 SDGIVLL

-212 TAEEKAIA
+212 TAEEKATA

-225 IAIVT
+225 IAIVA

-250 VQVYGNSLMMVLV
+250 VQVYGDSLMMVLV
-263 AFGVGM
+263 ALGVGT

-299 LATLDQQSR
+299 LARLDQQSR
-308 EAYPRANSPRRRG
+308 EAYLRANNPSRRG
-321 TASRKEKACMVIM
+321 AADRKGKACMVIM

-345 FAAPRDTEHSAAAGR
+345 FAASAMGASEGVSGLFWLPWVVGSLGSGIA
-360 VRLVQHPPPRD
+360 LVV
-371 IADHAADDRCGEE
+371 IDDDDDA
-384 GQQVIRQPV
+384 QP
-393 LRRPC
+393 
-398 AAGECPRVALDVG
+398 GN
-411 LTLHEREDL
+411 ER
-420 AVGH
+420 

>member
-171 SDGIVLF
+171 SDGIVLL

-212 TAEEKAIA
+212 TAEEKATA

-225 IAIVT
+225 IAIVA

-263 AFGVGM
+263 ALGVGI

-299 LATLDQQSR
+299 LARLDQQSR
-308 EAYPRANSPRRRG
+308 EAYLRANNLRRRG
-321 TASRKEKACMVIM
+321 TADRKGKACMVIM

-345 FAAPRDTEHSAAAGR
+345 FAASAMGASKG
-360 VRLVQHPPPRD
+360 VSGLFWLPWVVGCLGSG
-371 IADHAADDRCGEE
+371 IALIVIDDDDPEPQC
-384 GQQVIRQPV
+384 
-393 LRRPC
+393 
-398 AAGECPRVALDVG
+398 
-411 LTLHEREDL
+411 EDKR
-420 AVGH
+420 

>member
-1 MSFCTNLQYLR
+1 MSFRTNLQYLR

-31 SVTKWEVEKSYPEMD
+31 SVTKWEAEKSYPEMD

-61 LVTGDVSRCGI
+61 LVTGDVSRRGI
-72 PVREDLDGR
+72 PVQEALGGCS
-81 PTACAPAATV
+81 TACAPAPTI
-91 DGDVP
+91 DGDMS

-106 ASLGAPAWP
+106 ASVGAPAGP
-115 ARAFSSGAACAI
+115 ARVFSGGGACAI

-142 VAFARKIAIGVV
+142 VAFSRNIAIGVV
-154 LFILGAAAAIFT
+154 LFILAAAAAIFT

-171 SDGIVLF
+171 SDGIVLL

-193 AGMDHAAF
+193 VGMDHAAF

-212 TAEEKAIA
+212 TAEEKATA

-225 IAIVT
+225 IAIVV

-250 VQVYGNSLMMVLV
+250 VQVYGDSLMMVLV
-263 AFGVGM
+263 AIGVGM

-299 LATLDQQSR
+299 LARLDQQSR
-308 EAYPRANSPRRRG
+308 EAYLRANNPRRRG
-321 TASRKEKACMVIM
+321 TADRKGKACMVIM

-345 FAAPRDTEHSAAAGR
+345 FATSAIGASEGVSGLFWLPWVVGSLGSGIA
-360 VRLVQHPPPRD
+360 LVV
-371 IADHAADDRCGEE
+371 IEDDDDAQSGN
-384 GQQVIRQPV
+384 
-393 LRRPC
+393 
-398 AAGECPRVALDVG
+398 
-411 LTLHEREDL
+411 ER
-420 AVGH
+420 

>member
-1 MSFCTNLQYLR
+1 MSFRTNLQYLR

-31 SVTKWEVEKSYPEMD
+31 SVTKWEAEKSYPEMD

-61 LVTGDVSRCGI
+61 LVTGDVSRRGI
-72 PVREDLDGR
+72 PVQEGLGGCS
-81 PTACAPAATV
+81 TACALAPTV
-91 DGDVP
+91 DG
-96 AAPLAAAPHD
+96 
-106 ASLGAPAWP
+106 
-115 ARAFSSGAACAI
+115 ACAI

-171 SDGIVLF
+171 SDGIVLL

-212 TAEEKAIA
+212 TAEEKATA

-225 IAIVT
+225 IAIVA

-250 VQVYGNSLMMVLV
+250 VQVYGDSLMMVLV
-263 AFGVGM
+263 ALGVGT

-299 LATLDQQSR
+299 LARLDQQSR
-308 EAYPRANSPRRRG
+308 EAYLRANNPSRRG
-321 TASRKEKACMVIM
+321 AADRKGKACMVIM

-345 FAAPRDTEHSAAAGR
+345 FAASAMGASEGVSGLFWLPWVVGSLGSGIA
-360 VRLVQHPPPRD
+360 LVV
-371 IADHAADDRCGEE
+371 IDDDDDA
-384 GQQVIRQPV
+384 QP
-393 LRRPC
+393 
-398 AAGECPRVALDVG
+398 GN
-411 LTLHEREDL
+411 ER
-420 AVGH
+420 